1 MSGKVVE
8 LKEETELE
16 ALLQGSK
23 DNGSVLVLSFWADW
37 HPPCKQMAT
46 VVKELASEKPA
57 ITFVQIEAENFQDV
71 CERYPVESVPT
82 FVVVQ
87 GGKVG
92 EALEGANPS
101 KLVALVNKVAKQ
113 AAASSTDASPSA
125 KEELNAR
132 LRKLTHAAPVM
143 LFMKGEPSNP
153 KCKFSRETTTLLK
166 EEGIRFGYFDI
177 LSDDE
182 VRQGLKTYSN
192 WKTYPQFYVNGE
204 LIGGL
209 DVIKEMK
216 EEGELQKLIPK
227 ESKKE
232 NIHAHLK
239 QLINQSRVMLFMKG
253 SPDNPQCGFSRTMT
267 ALLRECNFEFG
278 HFDILLDNDVR
289 QGLKEYSNW
298 KTYPQLYVEGEFI
311 GGLDVC
317 SEMHQEGELV
327 DLASIKA

>member
-1 MSGKVVE
+1 MSGKIVE
-8 LKEETELE
+8 LKEEKELE
-16 ALLQGSK
+16 ELLQASRDKGA
-23 DNGSVLVLSFWADW
+23 VLVLSFWADW

-57 ITFVQIEAENFQDV
+57 ITFVQIEAEEFQDV

-92 EALEGANPS
+92 EALEGADPA
-101 KLVALVNKVAKQ
+101 KLVALVNKVAK
-113 AAASSTDASPSA
+113 AAASSSTDVSPSA
-125 KEELNAR
+125 TEELNAR
-132 LRKLTHAAPVM
+132 LRKLTTAAPVM
-143 LFMKGEPSNP
+143 LFMKGEPTNP
-153 KCKFSRETTTLLK
+153 RCKFSREVTALLK
-166 EEGIRFGYFDI
+166 EEGVRYGYFDI

-192 WKTYPQFYVNGE
+192 WKTYPQMYVNGA

-209 DVIKEMK
+209 DVIKEMR
-216 EEGELQKLIPK
+216 EEGELQKLVPE

-232 NIHAHLK
+232 NLTARLK
-239 QLINQSRVMLFMKG
+239 ELVSQNRVMLFMKG
-253 SPDNPQCGFSRTMT
+253 DRDNPQCGFSNKMVS
-267 ALLRECNFEFG
+267 LLRECKFEFG
-278 HFDILLDNDVR
+278 TFDILLDNDVR

-298 KTYPQLYVEGEFI
+298 KTYPQLYVDGELV

-317 SEMHQEGELV
+317 LEMHQEGELA
-327 DLASIKA
+327 DLASVKA